1 MGHWRSTKQRKR
13 DTVTLRTYFFKNDS
27 TPVFFKFNFR
37 SGRQYVT
44 GGLLSARSG
53 SLCRFVSPVRHTP
66 SAGRTGGDV
75 NANKSSQTWRQSQPV
90 ALLSFVSRRIP
101 DCTVLGYV
109 LPHIVNASAISH
121 LQSTPHSRHPKTG
134 NACGIFPHQSFLF
147 FSFLLLSLSNCYV
160 ILFQKKK
167 GPENRSGNKSETRY
181 VKTRVF
187 FFSFLIIIIIIIN
200 NIS

>member
-1 MGHWRSTKQRKR
+1 R
-13 DTVTLRTYFFKNDS
+13 
-27 TPVFFKFNFR
+27 FNFR

-90 ALLSFVSRRIP
+90 ALLSFVLRRIP

-147 FSFLLLSLSNCYV
+147 FSSSVFIKLLRD
-160 ILFQKKK
+160 LF
-167 GPENRSGNKSETRY
+167 
-181 VKTRVF
+181 
-187 FFSFLIIIIIIIN
+187 
-200 NIS
+200 

>member
-1 MGHWRSTKQRKR
+1 
-13 DTVTLRTYFFKNDS
+13 
-27 TPVFFKFNFR
+27 
-37 SGRQYVT
+37 
-44 GGLLSARSG
+44 
-53 SLCRFVSPVRHTP
+53 LCRFVSPVRHTP

-90 ALLSFVSRRIP
+90 ALLSFVLRRIP

-147 FSFLLLSLSNCYV
+147 FSSSVFIKLLRDF
-160 ILFQKKK
+160 IPKKK
-167 GPENRSGNKSETRY
+167 GTGEPEWKQKRNKICKNTC
-181 VKTRVF
+181 F
-187 FFSFLIIIIIIIN
+187 FFSFLIIIII
-200 NIS
+200 